1 MEAPIITSRCR
12 RPRRPAP
19 QPGAAH
25 LQLAVV
31 AMTMT
36 LLATLMGSAMGHT
49 PFITKHDSAVSRWVP
64 PSFGNRKNHRRRRN
78 LSQLASLR
86 GGTSSRGDDD
96 AAGALASDAPTSG
109 AADADANGLSLPRGG
124 GVQQRKSTKLP
135 LTPKDALAAASEAAA
150 SGSAAADP
158 ADPSLKDEP
167 ICRTDEEGSR
177 FSLFPIEHADL
188 WSMYKQHVA
197 SFWTADEI
205 DLSADLTD
213 WHEKLTPNEK
223 HFISMVLA
231 FFAGADGI
239 VVENL
244 AERFCREVTVPE
256 ARCFYGFQMAMESIH
271 QETYCLLI
279 DTYITDPAER
289 AKLFSA
295 HTSVPSVEKKAR
307 WAQRYIG
314 SDASFAERLVA
325 FACVEGIF
333 FAGSFCSIFWLK
345 KRGLMPG
352 LTFSNELISRDEG
365 LHCSFACQLY
375 SKLEN
380 KLSEEAVHK
389 IIRQAVE
396 VERGFICDAL
406 PVSLIGMNSGL
417 MGQYIEFVADR
428 LLSDLG
434 YQPLYGSKNP
444 FGCKFSFLCDSNNF
458 CMYVLSSLLQ
468 FHSFLI
474 PTFLFPFNLRTGMD
488 MISLEGKT
496 NFFEKRVAEYQ
507 KSGVMASLASSEGGK
522 KAAAGTD
529 LNFDA
534 DF

>member
-1 MEAPIITSRCR
+1 MEAAIIVSRGRCR
-12 RPRRPAP
+12 RTRTASTSF
-19 QPGAAH
+19 AH
-25 LQLAVV
+25 LHLAF
-31 AMTMT
+31 TT
-36 LLATLMGSAMGHT
+36 LLVVLAGTAAGHT
-49 PFITKHDSAVSRWVP
+49 LRLDVRSAVTFDMRQRVLP
-64 PSFGNRKNHRRRRN
+64 FMIRDTRRRN
-78 LSQLASLR
+78 VHRNLGELARLR
-86 GGTSSRGDDD
+86 GGTRSGGSGGDNATDGLP
-96 AAGALASDAPTSG
+96 ATPTSHVSG
-109 AADADANGLSLPRGG
+109 ASSNGVSRSSLVGRGPMPRGG
-124 GVQQRKSTKLP
+124 GVKHQSTTGQQDTAAGAAVTASTSAGAMEASDEAS
-135 LTPKDALAAASEAAA
+135 PKA
-150 SGSAAADP
+150 
-158 ADPSLKDEP
+158 PSSCKEEP
-167 ICRTDEEGSR
+167 ICRTDEECSR
-177 FSLFPIEHADL
+177 FSLFPIEYADL

-213 WHEKLTPNEK
+213 WHEKLNENER

-279 DTYITDPAER
+279 DTYITDPTVR

-295 HTSVPSVEKKAR
+295 HTSVPSVKKKAQ
-307 WAQRYIG
+307 WAQKYIG
-314 SDASFAERLVA
+314 SEASFAERLVA
-325 FACVEGIF
+325 FAAVEGIF

-380 KLSEEAVHK
+380 KLSEQEVTR
-389 IIRQAVE
+389 IIREAVE
-396 VERGFICDAL
+396 VERGFVCDAL

-428 LLSDLG
+428 LLTDLG
-434 YQPLYGSKNP
+434 YRPFYGSKNP
-444 FGCKFSFLCDSNNF
+444 FGW
-458 CMYVLSSLLQ
+458 
-468 FHSFLI
+468 
-474 PTFLFPFNLRTGMD
+474 MD

-507 KSGVMASLASSEGGK
+507 KSGVMASLSSEGGA
-522 KAAAGTD
+522 KAAASND
-529 LNFDA
+529 LNFNA